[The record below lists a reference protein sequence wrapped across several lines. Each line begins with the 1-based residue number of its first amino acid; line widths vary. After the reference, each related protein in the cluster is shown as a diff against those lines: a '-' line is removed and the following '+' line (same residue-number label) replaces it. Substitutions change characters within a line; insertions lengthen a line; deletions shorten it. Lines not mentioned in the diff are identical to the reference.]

1 MSDFCPFVVM
11 VCCAQQL
18 STKQPEKGA
27 CMTRINLGAK
37 NELAFSVQSTRCQDV
52 LENEPPQ
59 EKQTL
64 NSNETAKRE
73 MATELLL
80 QGFSEKAIC
89 RILNISP
96 DQMPEPLPF

>member
-1 MSDFCPFVVM
+1 MS
-11 VCCAQQL
+11 
-18 STKQPEKGA
+18 
-27 CMTRINLGAK
+27 RINLGEK
-37 NELAFSVQSTRCQDV
+37 NELAFSVQSMRFQDEV
-52 LENEPPQ
+52 EENHHPENHPV
-59 EKQTL
+59 

-96 DQMPEPLPF
+96 EQMPEPLPF

>member
-1 MSDFCPFVVM
+1 MI
-11 VCCAQQL
+11 
-18 STKQPEKGA
+18 
-27 CMTRINLGAK
+27 RINPGEK
-37 NELAFSVQSTRCQDV
+37 NELAFSVHSMRFQEE
-52 LENEPPQ
+52 LEEKHQP
-59 EKQTL
+59 EKQSA

-96 DQMPEPLPF
+96 EQMPELLPF

>member
-1 MSDFCPFVVM
+1 V
-11 VCCAQQL
+11 L
-18 STKQPEKGA
+18 EEEHQPEK
-27 CMTRINLGAK
+27 
-37 NELAFSVQSTRCQDV
+37 Q
-52 LENEPPQ
+52 P
-59 EKQTL
+59 L

-96 DQMPEPLPF
+96 DQMPE